1 MDIAALSV
9 ASSQTNVQQAA
20 GISVMKMAM
29 NVTKEQGDAINQLVS
44 APAMADPN
52 LGQNIDLLV

>member
-1 MDIAALSV
+1 MDIAALSI
-9 ASSQTNVQQAA
+9 ASSQLNVQQAV

-29 NVTKEQGDAINQLVS
+29 NVTKDQGAAINQLVS
-44 APAMADPN
+44 TSAITDPN